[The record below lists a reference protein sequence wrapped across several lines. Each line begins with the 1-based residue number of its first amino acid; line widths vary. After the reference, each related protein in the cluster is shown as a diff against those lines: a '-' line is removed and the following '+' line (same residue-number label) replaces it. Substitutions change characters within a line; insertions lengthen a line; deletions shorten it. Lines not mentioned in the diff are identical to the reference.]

1 LDAREVPGRGD
12 ERVHERPP
20 GPRLPVLHH
29 PDAVARETDRRHD
42 PADLLV
48 GREALPHRVT
58 EDRFGG
64 RDLVRVARR
73 RRQAERRGLA
83 STVAAARPR
92 VHAAIVIR
100 SSDPRDPAMDRQQ
113 YRSMESW
120 RIFRIMAEF
129 VDALELL
136 RDVQPAVSIFGSAR
150 TKPNSKYYQMAR
162 KLAARL
168 SRDGFSVI
176 SGGGPGVMEAANRGA
191 RDARGRSIGLNI
203 ELPMEQDPN
212 KFQDISVNFRYFFV
226 RKFMFVKFA
235 SAYVI

>member
-1 LDAREVPGRGD
+1 
-12 ERVHERPP
+12 
-20 GPRLPVLHH
+20 
-29 PDAVARETDRRHD
+29 
-42 PADLLV
+42 
-48 GREALPHRVT
+48 
-58 EDRFGG
+58 
-64 RDLVRVARR
+64 
-73 RRQAERRGLA
+73 
-83 STVAAARPR
+83 
-92 VHAAIVIR
+92 
-100 SSDPRDPAMDRQQ
+100 MDRQQ

-235 SAYVI
+235 SAYVIFPGGFGTLDELFESLTLIQTDKIKAFPVVLIGSEFWGGLLDFIRDTMIAEGTVSPHDMDLLYLTDDLDEAAEIVRSSYDEKSFLTNGLRGALLDDR

>member
-1 LDAREVPGRGD
+1 M
-12 ERVHERPP
+12 ER
-20 GPRLPVLHH
+20 
-29 PDAVARETDRRHD
+29 A
-42 PADLLV
+42 
-48 GREALPHRVT
+48 
-58 EDRFGG
+58 
-64 RDLVRVARR
+64 
-73 RRQAERRGLA
+73 
-83 STVAAARPR
+83 
-92 VHAAIVIR
+92 
-100 SSDPRDPAMDRQQ
+100 Q

-136 RDVQPAVSIFGSAR
+136 KDVHPAVSIFGSAR
-150 TKPNSKYYQMAR
+150 TKPSSKYYQMAR

-176 SGGGPGVMEAANRGA
+176 SGGGPGIMEAANRGA

-212 KFQDISVNFRYFFV
+212 KFQDISVSFRYFFV

-235 SAYVI
+235 SAYVIFPGGFGTMDELFESLTLIQTDKIKAFPVVLIGSEFWGGLLDFIRDTMLVEGTVSPHDMDLLYLTDDIDEAAEIVRSSYDEKSFLTHGMSDLLLDR

>member
-1 LDAREVPGRGD
+1 
-12 ERVHERPP
+12 
-20 GPRLPVLHH
+20 
-29 PDAVARETDRRHD
+29 
-42 PADLLV
+42 
-48 GREALPHRVT
+48 
-58 EDRFGG
+58 
-64 RDLVRVARR
+64 
-73 RRQAERRGLA
+73 
-83 STVAAARPR
+83 
-92 VHAAIVIR
+92 
-100 SSDPRDPAMDRQQ
+100 MDRQQ

-150 TKPNSKYYQMAR
+150 TKANTKYYQMAR

-176 SGGGPGVMEAANRGA
+176 SGGGPGIMEAANRGA

-235 SAYVI
+235 SAYVIFPGGFGTLDELFESLTLIQTDKIKAFPVVLIGSEFWGGLLDFIQDTMIAEGTVSPHDMDLLYLTDDLDEAAEIVRSSYDEKSFLTNGMRGALLDE